1 MPAEASTE
9 TLPSPLAVVS
19 AEAKNV
25 LFWDPLGCAPRL
37 TVPLALL
44 AEALEVIWYPPWVW
58 LLVGVLG

>member
-1 MPAEASTE
+1 MPAEALTE

-25 LFWDPLGCAPRL
+25 LFCDPLGCAPRL

-44 AEALEVIWYPPWVW
+44 AEALEVIW
-58 LLVGVLG
+58 